1 MTFDWIDAL
10 TTTPVNGV
18 PAFPERSPNRGEAS
32 ECEISLS
39 TSSHDGIVALV
50 AGKGWRWAHAA
61 LDTAGFSKTADG
73 HRCLPLKGGDLRRT
87 RDALHVL
94 GVLTQMAGVPVT
106 ANTKVFIG
114 DFARDLAEY
123 LPGHWDVWVES
134 YALQTWQGDLAAW
147 MWSPS
152 LTATLD
158 QHRVPRAALLKH
170 PDGVEL
176 AVIEDP
182 TADRFH
188 VGALHPSDLF
198 PDGLVTPPAGVSV
211 APEPAFAAVDV
222 SSRLLPAYARA
233 VLHCQ
238 VNAVEEDLDWARSAL
253 SDAAPVPLPTGLVE
267 AFARFSDAAPQICA
281 AVRQLAALTE
291 DERAALQRIN
301 DVVAAPAISPDAPA
315 IPRVSPVDWWLK
327 EAGDSLVALARR
339 AVPDA
344 DPTTA
349 KSDRPQR
356 GPAAGPSPPPRPGT
370 PRAHR

>member
-1 MTFDWIDAL
+1 MTFHWIDAL
-10 TTTPVNGV
+10 TTPKIDV
-18 PAFPERSPNRGEAS
+18 PAFPARSPSPGKDTAG
-32 ECEISLS
+32 EISLF
-39 TSSHDGIVALV
+39 TSSRDGIVALV
-50 AGKGWRWAHAA
+50 AGKDWRWAHTA

-73 HRCLPLKGGDLRRT
+73 HRCLPLKGGDLGRT

-94 GVLTQMAGVPVT
+94 GVLTQMAGVPVI
-106 ANTKVFIG
+106 ANTKVYIG

-134 YALQTWQGDLAAW
+134 YAIQTWQGDLAAW

-170 PDGVEL
+170 SDGVEL

-188 VGALHPSDLF
+188 VGTLHPKDLF
-198 PDGLVTPPAGVSV
+198 ADGLVTSPAGVTV
-211 APEPAFAAVDV
+211 APEPAFAAVDI

-233 VLHCQ
+233 VLHYQ
-238 VNAVEEDLDWARSAL
+238 VNALEEDLNWARSAR
-253 SDAAPVPLPTGLVE
+253 SDAAPDPLPTALVE
-267 AFARFSDAAPQICA
+267 AFARFSDAAPRICT

-291 DERAALQRIN
+291 DERATLLRIN

-315 IPRVSPVDWWLK
+315 IPRVNPVDWWLK
-327 EAGDSLVALARR
+327 EAGDSLIALARR

-344 DPTTA
+344 EPATA
-349 KSDRPQR
+349 KPDRPSL
-356 GPAAGPSPPPRPGT
+356 GTAAALSPPPRPGT